1 MNGLAGF
8 LSDGLT
14 PRDFARLADFIQQ
27 TTGIK
32 MPPSKQSLLEGRL
45 RRRLRALGMCGFKED
60 CDFLFVEGG
69 LDQEAIQLINA
80 VTTNKTDFFRE
91 PDHFNYLAATALP
104 QLARRGIG
112 RDRPLTAWS
121 AAASIGAEAYS
132 MAMVMAEF
140 GRTMPAFRFS
150 VLATDICTEV
160 LEAAHRA
167 IYPEEM
173 IRPVPEAFRQRYLLR
188 SRDPGRALVRIAPGL
203 RSRVRFARLNL
214 IEAPYDLDI
223 AVDLLFVRNILIYF
237 EKSVQQEVLGEL
249 CRHLSPGGYLFI
261 GHSESV
267 IDFDLPVCGVATS
280 IFRRE

>member
-1 MNGLAGF
+1 MNSAAGIMA
-8 LSDGLT
+8 DGLS
-14 PRDFARLADFIQQ
+14 PRDFARLAGFIQQ

-32 MPPSKQSLLEGRL
+32 MPPAKQTLLEGRL
-45 RRRLRALGMCGFKED
+45 RRRLRALGLPGFREY
-60 CDFLFVEGG
+60 CDYLFGEGG
-69 LDQEAIQLINA
+69 LDREAIQLINA

-91 PDHFNYLAATALP
+91 SDHFQYLAATALP
-104 QLARRGIG
+104 QLAGRGIG

-140 GRTMPAFRFS
+140 AMTRPVFRFS

-173 IRPVPEAFRQRYLLR
+173 IRPVPAAFCKRYFLR
-188 SRDPGRALVRIAPGL
+188 SRDPGRKLVRVVPGL

-214 IEAPYDLDI
+214 IESPYDLDI
-223 AVDLLFVRNILIYF
+223 AVDVLFVRNILIYF

-249 CRHLSPGGYLFI
+249 CRYLSPGGYLFV

-267 IDFDLPVCGVATS
+267 IDFDLPVCAVATS